1 VIYEVQLQAGAT
13 AAGSASLSGPSR
25 PNFVAHDHQRIAVVA
40 PQSGPVPR
48 LAERIGPEADPAR
61 IAEVFVS
68 TFREIEAALCP
79 VIGRGGVTA
88 LNRRCFYLVSAAY
101 PWLRGTGKSR
111 QTLDDV
117 AAIGSVLAQQTSALA
132 FAGSGALL
140 RAFVESLVGL
150 IGSSLTGQLLGS
162 VRTHGLGGLPAA
174 PGGLPAKDTET

>member
-1 VIYEVQLQAGAT
+1 M
-13 AAGSASLSGPSR
+13 
-25 PNFVAHDHQRIAVVA
+25 AHSPQRIAA
-40 PQSGPVPR
+40 GDLAGGPVPR

-88 LNRRCFYLVSAAY
+88 LNKRCFYLVSAAY
-101 PWLRGTGKSR
+101 PWLLVAYSGCQGRDGLRGTGKSR

-132 FAGSGALL
+132 FACSGALL

-174 PGGLPAKDTET
+174 PGGLPAKDTEI